1 MKEDK
6 IKKILMI
13 IGGLAILILIANV
26 FIYLLPVFLFLGVM
40 YYLYCFYFKGKKG
53 KREYTKKGKNS
64 KNKNI
69 QEAEVIKEE
78 FDNKDNG

>member
-13 IGGLAILILIANV
+13 IGGS
-26 FIYLLPVFLFLGVM
+26 VFLFLGVM